1 MSMLLDKPAYGA
13 RDEELFIA
21 EMNALTRHHLAGCP
35 FYRRIW
41 SAWTTAA
48 CAEDL
53 PYLHV
58 GIFKR
63 LALSTTSEG
72 IRHERFLTS
81 SATTL
86 GVSSRIALDASS
98 SQLQSRS
105 TKAILE
111 EFIGPAKRP
120 LLVLDSAKSL
130 LARGEISARIAAA
143 MSLRPMASDIVFLL
157 DEIDRPESMNWARLL
172 CALKQ
177 HSDIL
182 VYGFTWMLW
191 RAWAKGDMPDE
202 VRIALR
208 EKRIHFVH
216 SGGWKKLETLKVS
229 RAEFDGKLLQGLHSE
244 SRVLDYYG
252 LVEQVGVIYPLCEQG
267 SRHVPVWADVLVRDP
282 FTLDVLPVGEIGML
296 QLMNTLAWG
305 APYHSVLTEDLGRIL
320 PGTCACGRSGHRF
333 ELAGRIPKAEV
344 RGCANV

>member
-1 MSMLLDKPAYGA
+1 MSLLLDTPAYGA
-13 RDEELFIA
+13 RDDAQFLA
-21 EMNALTRHHLAGCP
+21 EMNALALHHLTGCP
-35 FYRRIW
+35 PYRRIW
-41 SAWTTAA
+41 PEWTTAA
-48 CAEDL
+48 GEEDL

-58 GIFKR
+58 GVFKR
-63 LALSTTSEG
+63 LGLSTTSEG

-81 SATTL
+81 SATTS
-86 GVSSRIALDASS
+86 GVSSRIALDARS

-105 TKAILE
+105 TQAILE
-111 EFIGPAKRP
+111 DFVGPAKRP

-130 LARGEISARIAAA
+130 LARGEVAARIAAA

-157 DEIDRPESMNWARLL
+157 DEIDRPESMNWTRLL
-172 CALKQ
+172 CALRQ

-191 RAWAKGDMPDE
+191 RAWAKGDMPGE
-202 VRIALR
+202 VRGALR

-216 SGGWKKLETLKVS
+216 SGGWKKLEDMKVG
-229 RAEFDGKLLQGLHSE
+229 RAEFDGELLRNLHPE

-252 LVEQVGVIYPLCEQG
+252 LVEQVGVIYPLCEHG
-267 SRHVPVWADVLVRDP
+267 SRHIPVWADALVRDP
-282 FTLDVLPVGEIGML
+282 FTLRTLPAGEIGML

-320 PGTCACGRSGHRF
+320 SGMCSCGRLGRRF
-333 ELAGRIPKAEV
+333 ELAGRIPKAEI
-344 RGCANV
+344 RGCSNV